1 MQTRKPIVAGQF
13 YPGRH
18 DSCVD
23 EINEYLE
30 QSTPSESLPETLAA
44 GIVPHA
50 GWAFSGRLAAMVF
63 SAIKRSEEHTSELQS
78 HSFISYAVFCL
89 KKKNKT

>member
-13 YPGRH
+13 YPGHH

-30 QSTPSESLPETLAA
+30 QGTLSKPLPEAIVA

-50 GWAFSGRLAAMVF
+50 GWTFSGALAALVF
-63 SAIKRSEEHTSELQS
+63 SAVKKQHERSIHL
-78 HSFISYAVFCL
+78 
-89 KKKNKT
+89 